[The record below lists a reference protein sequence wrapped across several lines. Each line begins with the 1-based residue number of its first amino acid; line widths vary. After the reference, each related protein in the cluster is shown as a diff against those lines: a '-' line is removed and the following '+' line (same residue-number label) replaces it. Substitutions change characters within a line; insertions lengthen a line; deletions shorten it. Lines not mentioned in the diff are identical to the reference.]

1 MAMSKP
7 SNLSKINLVILAL
20 FAASFVGL
28 KIWQYWWPKADI
40 ELAGQTLH
48 VLVANTPTHQYRG
61 LGKRDAIAPYDG
73 MLFTFTFPRRV
84 AIVMRDMR
92 FPIDIVWFFNGEV
105 IDIAPNVQPEDV
117 PESELTPYVPR
128 EDADM
133 VLELPAGWAGEH
145 DLKIGDILEILE
157 Q

>member
-1 MAMSKP
+1 MSKP

-40 ELAGQTLH
+40 ELAGETLH

-61 LGKRDAIAPYDG
+61 LGKRDSIAPYDG

-84 AIVMRDMR
+84 AIVMRDI
-92 FPIDIVWFFNGEV
+92 PSDINMMKIRIRV
-105 IDIAPNVQPEDV
+105 IIPNLNCIAAIVVKQIV
-117 PESELTPYVPR
+117 
-128 EDADM
+128 
-133 VLELPAGWAGEH
+133 
-145 DLKIGDILEILE
+145 
-157 Q
+157 